1 MAYAGWVF
9 AEKYLRAAKGE
20 RGIVAYS
27 YVENSSAP
35 TTYFASP
42 VELGKDG
49 IVKIHPLPKLDEF
62 EQQKLDAAVPELK
75 SAIEKG
81 VEYVKNQK

>member
-1 MAYAGWVF
+1 MCDFVQ
-9 AEKYLRAAKGE
+9 
-20 RGIVAYS
+20 GIVAYS
-27 YVENSSAP
+27 YVENSNAP
-35 TTYFASP
+35 TQFFASP

-49 IVKIHPLPKLDEF
+49 IAKIHPLPKLDDF
-62 EQQKLDAAVPELK
+62 EQQKLDAAIPELK